1 MILQI
6 ETIIKKVSTLVD
18 GGLKIEVLT
27 QELKPEDT
35 TKLFQLKGK
44 SGFAVFKP
52 ARITE
57 EDIIKL
63 PEEIREFKSDKTPSQ
78 RLRAVIYLNWKQT
91 SQKETFD
98 TYYRKQVNYFIEKYK
113 EKL

>member
-6 ETIIKKVSTLVD
+6 EVLIRKISTLVD
-18 GGLKIEVLT
+18 NGLKIEVLT
-27 QELKPEDT
+27 QELSPEDA

-57 EDIIKL
+57 EDIINM
-63 PEEIREFKSDKTPSQ
+63 PEEIKEFKSDKTPSQ
-78 RLRAVIYLNWKQT
+78 RLRAVIFLNWKQT
-91 SQKETFD
+91 TQKETFD
-98 TYYRKQVNYFIEKYK
+98 DYYKKQVNYFIEKYK

>member
-98 TYYRKQVNYFIEKYK
+98 TYYRKQVNY
-113 EKL
+113 L